1 MMRKVKAAPLVPTEI
16 HVSTVRD
23 EAGALGVLSIRTTEG
38 LLDIALDRQAA
49 DAIISA
55 IGSIRPKL

>member
-1 MMRKVKAAPLVPTEI
+1 MSARSVIEV
-16 HVSTVRD
+16 
-23 EAGALGVLSIRTTEG
+23 GALGVLSIRTTEG
-38 LLDIALDRQAA
+38 SLDIALDRQAA